1 MGSVWRAWDER
12 LRRPVAIKQIR
23 PDRLDQPGARGRLR
37 HEAAAG
43 ARLNHPAIVHIYDIL
58 QAGDV
63 EWIVMEL
70 VEGRTLA
77 EILAGGPLALSQAVR
92 LGREIAKGL
101 AKAHSEGIV
110 HRDLKTLNVMV
121 TPSGH
126 AKILDFGIAKLFSS
140 ESFSDTGTFPGILVG
155 TPYAMSPE
163 QAFGLPVD
171 PRSDL
176 FSLGSLLYEMLTGVS
191 PFQADTT
198 AAILRRVRDH
208 RQPPVRQLAPDVP
221 PELSE
226 LVDWLLEKEPQHRPQ
241 DALEVAAVLNALL
254 ARQALEESG
263 DGLATSQDRPSAPR
277 EDEMPT
283 VAALWAAP
291 APALAESERR
301 QVTVVCCGPTVPNP
315 LAGEVAGR
323 FGGIAGTAAG
333 TADDATVWLCF
344 GVPQAQGYDAQRAVR
359 AALELV
365 ARAGGP
371 LRAGIHSGRTEI
383 PRDRPPAPALI
394 LHVAAS
400 LQEAAPAGEV
410 VVSEATR
417 RLISRGFETEPLPPA
432 RLRSSGMEE
441 SVPAFRVVAPLDSS
455 EHAFAAAAVP
465 LVGREGELGVLRQRW
480 QLVQEGES
488 QVALVSG
495 EPGIGKSRLVRALR
509 ESLGDQAPRWLFWYG
524 AAHAHSSPFHPI
536 VKSLRRSVLGSARS
550 PEEELAR
557 LEDAL
562 CRYGLSVEDDLPILA
577 SLLSLPPPA
586 GAPRPLSA
594 EARRQRTFEALL
606 NLLLQV
612 MGEYPQVLVIEDL
625 HWLDPSSLELA
636 GALLDALGG
645 ASVLVILTFRLD
657 FELPWRHRSGW
668 TQLRL
673 SRLTD
678 ADALEI
684 VDRLAGDDNRLPAAV
699 RQQIVAKSDGV
710 PLFVE
715 ELTRG
720 MVEAEAP
727 AGIPGLLRDSL
738 TARLDRLGGAREVA
752 QLAAVI
758 GRSFSF
764 ELLAAVSPLD
774 CGALLKALD
783 QLVRAELLVRRG
795 SGERGSYHFRHAL
808 LQEAAC
814 ELLIPADL
822 ERLHLAV
829 AEALETRFPE
839 TAAAQI
845 ELVADHYT
853 QARRPEK
860 AIALWLQAGR
870 TALQRFANQEASER
884 FRKGLRLI
892 NALPEGPARDR
903 TELALQIGAARA
915 VIVSRG
921 HSDDEVEV
929 LFDRALALGNRLG
942 ETPHE
947 LQSLLWSFYT
957 WRADFPKARTAALQ
971 TLRAA
976 RARRDLEGAIL
987 GLQEIATLQVHF
999 GRPRSALRFLR
1010 RALALYPE
1018 GEDGTPQPFPGWDA
1032 RRQNVC
1038 EAARALCVAG
1048 NPDLALRYG
1057 RRGLHLAEAR
1067 EDPYGTVLA
1076 FQSLAF
1082 VHHARREY
1090 EEASLHAQWMVD
1102 LCLKQGFAFFAVH
1115 GRFLL
1120 SLSNARLARPEEAV
1134 PLVGEAIQALDA
1146 LRRDHRQEL
1155 SLPEFLGWI
1164 VEACL
1169 VSGMTSEARWL
1180 LEDACEIAFRT
1191 GERLGRSELFRFY
1204 GLLLLAEAAD
1214 GTTAEPW
1221 AQAQAEASFLAA
1233 LAEAHTS
1240 GSRWLELRAATDLA
1254 RLWSRHRHAPEARE
1268 LLSKILCGITEGVGT
1283 ADMELARD
1291 LRAELE
1297 AAQA

>member
-1 MGSVWRAWDER
+1 EEAGNGLTAP
-12 LRRPVAIKQIR
+12 LQTRP
-23 PDRLDQPGARGRLR
+23 
-37 HEAAAG
+37 
-43 ARLNHPAIVHIYDIL
+43 
-58 QAGDV
+58 
-63 EWIVMEL
+63 
-70 VEGRTLA
+70 A
-77 EILAGGPLALSQAVR
+77 E
-92 LGREIAKGL
+92 
-101 AKAHSEGIV
+101 
-110 HRDLKTLNVMV
+110 
-121 TPSGH
+121 TP
-126 AKILDFGIAKLFSS
+126 
-140 ESFSDTGTFPGILVG
+140 
-155 TPYAMSPE
+155 
-163 QAFGLPVD
+163 
-171 PRSDL
+171 
-176 FSLGSLLYEMLTGVS
+176 
-191 PFQADTT
+191 
-198 AAILRRVRDH
+198 
-208 RQPPVRQLAPDVP
+208 
-221 PELSE
+221 
-226 LVDWLLEKEPQHRPQ
+226 
-241 DALEVAAVLNALL
+241 
-254 ARQALEESG
+254 EE
-263 DGLATSQDRPSAPR
+263 
-277 EDEMPT
+277 EMPT

-291 APALAESERR
+291 APALAGSERR
-301 QVTVVCCGPTVPNP
+301 QVTVVCCSPAVPET
-315 LAGEVAGR
+315 LAAEVAER
-323 FGGIAGTAAG
+323 FGGIAGGIAGIAAG
-333 TADDATVWLCF
+333 TANAETVWLCF
-344 GVPQAQGYDAQRAVR
+344 GVPQAQGDDAQRAVR

-371 LRAGIHSGRTEI
+371 LCAGIHSGRAVI
-383 PRDRPPAPALI
+383 PRDRPPTPGPI
-394 LHVAAS
+394 YQVAAG

-417 RLISRGFETEPLPPA
+417 RLISRGFETAPLPPA
-432 RLRSSGMEE
+432 RLRSSGLEE
-441 SVPAFRVVAPLDSS
+441 SVPAFRVVAPLEPS
-455 EHAFAAAAVP
+455 EPTAAAAP
-465 LVGREGELGVLRQRW
+465 LIGREGELGVLCQRW

-495 EPGIGKSRLVRALR
+495 EPGIGKSRLVGALR
-509 ESLGDQAPRWLFWYG
+509 ERLGDQVPRWLSWYG

-536 VKSLRRSVLGSARS
+536 VQWLRRSLPGSPRS

-562 CRYGLSVEDDLPILA
+562 RRYGLSVEDDLPLLA
-577 SLLSLPPPA
+577 SLLSLPLPA
-586 GAPRPLSA
+586 GARRTLSP
-594 EARRQRTFEALL
+594 EAQRQRTFETLL

-612 MGEYPQVLVIEDL
+612 ASEYPQVLVIEDL
-625 HWLDPSSLELA
+625 HWLDPSSLELV
-636 GALLDALGG
+636 GSLLDALGG

-657 FELPWRHRSGW
+657 FEPPWRHRSGW

-684 VDRLAGDDNRLPAAV
+684 VDRLAGDNRLPATV

-720 MVEAEAP
+720 VVEAEAP
-727 AGIPGLLRDSL
+727 VGIPGLLRDSL

-774 CGALLKALD
+774 RGALLKALD

-795 SGERGSYHFRHAL
+795 SGERGTYHFRHAL

-870 TALQRFANQEASER
+870 TALQRFANQEARER

-892 NALPEGPARDR
+892 KALPAGPDRDR

-921 HSDDEVEV
+921 HSDDEVEI
-929 LFDRALALGNRLG
+929 LFDRALALGRRLG

-976 RARRDLEGAIL
+976 RARRDREGAIL

-1010 RALALYPE
+1010 RALELYSA
-1018 GEDGTPQPFPGWDA
+1018 GDDGTPQPFSGWDA

-1048 NPDLALRYG
+1048 HPDLALRYG

-1082 VHHARREY
+1082 VHHVRREY

-1102 LCLKQGFAFFAVH
+1102 LCLEQGFAFFAVH

-1134 PLVGEAIQALDA
+1134 PLVGEAIQALDT

-1191 GERLGRSELFRFY
+1191 GERLGRSELFRLY

-1214 GTTAEPW
+1214 RATAEPF
-1221 AQAQAEASFLAA
+1221 AAAEASFLAA
-1233 LAEAHTS
+1233 VAEAHTS

-1254 RLWSRHRHAPEARE
+1254 RLWSRHRHAPEARD
-1268 LLSKILCGITEGVGT
+1268 LLSKILCGITEGAGT

-1297 AAQA
+1297 AGDARG

>member
-1 MGSVWRAWDER
+1 
-12 LRRPVAIKQIR
+12 L
-23 PDRLDQPGARGRLR
+23 
-37 HEAAAG
+37 
-43 ARLNHPAIVHIYDIL
+43 
-58 QAGDV
+58 
-63 EWIVMEL
+63 
-70 VEGRTLA
+70 
-77 EILAGGPLALSQAVR
+77 
-92 LGREIAKGL
+92 
-101 AKAHSEGIV
+101 
-110 HRDLKTLNVMV
+110 
-121 TPSGH
+121 
-126 AKILDFGIAKLFSS
+126 
-140 ESFSDTGTFPGILVG
+140 
-155 TPYAMSPE
+155 
-163 QAFGLPVD
+163 
-171 PRSDL
+171 
-176 FSLGSLLYEMLTGVS
+176 
-191 PFQADTT
+191 
-198 AAILRRVRDH
+198 
-208 RQPPVRQLAPDVP
+208 
-221 PELSE
+221 
-226 LVDWLLEKEPQHRPQ
+226 
-241 DALEVAAVLNALL
+241 
-254 ARQALEESG
+254 
-263 DGLATSQDRPSAPR
+263 
-277 EDEMPT
+277 
-283 VAALWAAP
+283 
-291 APALAESERR
+291 
-301 QVTVVCCGPTVPNP
+301 
-315 LAGEVAGR
+315 
-323 FGGIAGTAAG
+323 
-333 TADDATVWLCF
+333 
-344 GVPQAQGYDAQRAVR
+344 
-359 AALELV
+359 
-365 ARAGGP
+365 
-371 LRAGIHSGRTEI
+371 
-383 PRDRPPAPALI
+383 
-394 LHVAAS
+394 
-400 LQEAAPAGEV
+400 
-410 VVSEATR
+410 
-417 RLISRGFETEPLPPA
+417 
-432 RLRSSGMEE
+432 EE
-441 SVPAFRVVAPLDSS
+441 SVPAFRVVAPLEPS
-455 EHAFAAAAVP
+455 EATIAAAVS
-465 LVGREGELGVLRQRW
+465 LVGREGELGVLCQRW

-495 EPGIGKSRLVRALR
+495 EPGIGKSRLVSALR
-509 ESLGDQAPRWLFWYG
+509 ERLGDQVPRWLSWYG

-536 VKSLRRSVLGSARS
+536 VQWLRRSLPGSPRS
-550 PEEELAR
+550 AEEELPR

-562 CRYGLSVEDDLPILA
+562 RRYGLSVEDDLPLLA
-577 SLLSLPPPA
+577 SLLSLPLPA
-586 GAPRPLSA
+586 GARRTLSP
-594 EARRQRTFEALL
+594 EAQRQRTFETLL

-612 MGEYPQVLVIEDL
+612 ASEYPQVLVIEDL
-625 HWLDPSSLELA
+625 HWLDPSSLELV
-636 GALLDALGG
+636 GSLLDALGG

-657 FELPWRHRSGW
+657 FEPPWRHRSGW

-684 VDRLAGDDNRLPAAV
+684 VDRLAGDNRLPATV

-720 MVEAEAP
+720 VVEAEAP
-727 AGIPGLLRDSL
+727 VGIPGLLRDSL

-774 CGALLKALD
+774 RGALLKALD

-795 SGERGSYHFRHAL
+795 SGERSSYHFRHAL

-814 ELLIPADL
+814 ELLIPANL

-845 ELVADHYT
+845 ELVADHYA

-870 TALQRFANQEASER
+870 TALQRFANQEAREC

-892 NALPEGPARDR
+892 SALPEGPARDR

-929 LFDRALALGNRLG
+929 LFDRALALGKRLG

-947 LQSLLWSFYT
+947 LQSMLWSFYT

-976 RARRDLEGAIL
+976 RARRDREGAIL

-1010 RALALYPE
+1010 RALELYSA
-1018 GEDGTPQPFPGWDA
+1018 GDDGTPQPFSGWDA

-1038 EAARALCVAG
+1038 EAARALCVTG

-1082 VHHARREY
+1082 VHHVRREY

-1102 LCLKQGFAFFAVH
+1102 LCLEQGFAFFAVH

-1134 PLVGEAIQALDA
+1134 PLVGEAIQALDT

-1191 GERLGRSELFRFY
+1191 GERLGRSELFRLY

-1214 GTTAEPW
+1214 GTTAEPF

-1240 GSRWLELRAATDLA
+1240 GSRWLELRAAIDLA
-1254 RLWSRHRHAPEARE
+1254 RLWSRHRHAPEARD
-1268 LLSKILCGITEGVGT
+1268 LLSKILCGITEGGGT
-1283 ADMELARD
+1283 ADLELARD
-1291 LRAELE
+1291 LQAELE
-1297 AAQA
+1297 DRDARG